1 LFKANPMPNFDK
13 RKFTLKLSE
22 KKLTK
27 IQGPNLNVASRAASR
42 LRKEQDKDV
51 NSENSA
57 LSQVPQNT
65 QNPHFSEGGA
75 HIDSEG
81 I

>member
-1 LFKANPMPNFDK
+1 LEEKRPRKSISKPKELSKKDQPLFKANPMPNFDK

-51 NSENSA
+51 NSENSF
-57 LSQVPQNT
+57 LS
-65 QNPHFSEGGA
+65 
-75 HIDSEG
+75 
-81 I
+81 